1 MNIVILDGYC
11 LNPGDL
17 SWQGFEELGLC
28 KIYDRTRPEEVLERA
43 KGAEILITNKTVL
56 DADIMDNLPSLRYIG
71 VLATGYNVVDIQAAA
86 RHGITVT
93 NIPAYS
99 TDSVAQAV
107 FAHIF
112 NILYDISHYTE
123 QNRRGVWQAKG
134 DFCYW
139 DTPLG
144 ELAGKRIGIVGMG
157 NIGRAVVKLA
167 KAFGME
173 IYICTSANINRLPA
187 GTTKA
192 ELEVLFRECDIV
204 TLHCP
209 LRADNAG
216 MVNAA
221 LLNSMKPTA
230 ILINTARGQLI
241 NEQDLAEALNAGKLY
256 AAGLDVLSSEPPAG
270 DNPLLTARNC
280 YITPH
285 IAWATLDARTRLME
299 QAVTN
304 LKQYLRG
311 APVNVVS

>member
-144 ELAGKRIGIVGMG
+144 GT
-157 NIGRAVVKLA
+157 GRQANRHCWNGQYRTCGGETGESVRHGDLYMY
-167 KAFGME
+167 FGE
-173 IYICTSANINRLPA
+173 HQP
-187 GTTKA
+187 
-192 ELEVLFRECDIV
+192 
-204 TLHCP
+204 
-209 LRADNAG
+209 
-216 MVNAA
+216 
-221 LLNSMKPTA
+221 
-230 ILINTARGQLI
+230 
-241 NEQDLAEALNAGKLY
+241 
-256 AAGLDVLSSEPPAG
+256 AAGRDYQSGAG
-270 DNPLLTARNC
+270 SIVPG
-280 YITPH
+280 
-285 IAWATLDARTRLME
+285 M
-299 QAVTN
+299 
-304 LKQYLRG
+304 
-311 APVNVVS
+311 